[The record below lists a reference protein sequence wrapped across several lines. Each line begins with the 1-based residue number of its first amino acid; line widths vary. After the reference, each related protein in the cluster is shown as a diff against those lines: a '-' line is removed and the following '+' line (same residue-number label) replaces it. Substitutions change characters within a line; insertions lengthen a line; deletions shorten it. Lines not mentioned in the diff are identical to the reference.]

1 MISKHI
7 NGFHL
12 QIGLLYINEK
22 LNHHL
27 YQRQKDPVGFNKI
40 FFFCFIDLFILSVGD
55 ASNFDD
61 YEEEPRKR
69 INDENSIELFIC
81 FFSFSSYCNNGK
93 VRKRI

>member
-27 YQRQKDPVGFNKI
+27 YQRQKDPVGSIKS
-40 FFFCFIDLFILSVGD
+40 FFCFTDLFILSLGD

-69 INDENSIELFIC
+69 TNDENSKELLIC
-81 FFSFSSYCNNGK
+81 FFF
-93 VRKRI
+93 V